1 MTFPDEST
9 LKTITLTSSAAAAV
23 RDVIA
28 KKNLE
33 GYALRVFVSGGG
45 CSGLQYNL
53 ALDSNIR
60 AEDMVT
66 ETDGI
71 KLLIDEVSIKY
82 MQGATI
88 DYVDDLTSAG
98 FKIINPTSYST
109 CNCGQSF
116 NSGDSEEGGSA
127 GGCADCG

>member
-9 LKTITLTSSAAAAV
+9 VKTITLTSSAAAAV
-23 RDVIA
+23 RDVMA

-45 CSGLQYNL
+45 CSGLQYSL

-60 AEDMVT
+60 AEDVVT

-98 FKIINPTSYST
+98 FKINNPTSYST

-116 NSGDSEEGGSA
+116 NSGDKDEGGSA
-127 GGCADCG
+127 SDCPDCG